1 MDQVRELAEIAPAM
15 GRDVTSLARLIV
27 RQWLAEQRQGVAGSD
42 DAPREA
48 PTVHFGHRD
57 RTARARPGRRA
68 D

>member
-42 DAPREA
+42 DAPR
-48 PTVHFGHRD
+48 
-57 RTARARPGRRA
+57 
-68 D
+68 